1 MYKLISDSQFN
12 RALGRTQRHNGYRVY
27 DHELPEAYHWL
38 RDTHPFHAN
47 FVTPNKSRGP
57 YVDVFYQRAA
67 TAPATTTAMF
77 TGLESVGAYERRVEN
92 TGWLQTP
99 PTGTDTLW
107 YSVVRYGVLSTGVG
121 WTDME
126 TASDTDIN
134 WSTDFGAT
142 WLSDLPTDYDDVT
155 DVRVRY
161 GSIWTDIPVF
171 VDPDTNSPW
180 VTLSVHNDIVP
191 LPTDGL
197 IALEIAGAALVD
209 LYQIGVRMDVYHTDG
224 VILRS
229 GEAWISTDYGRRSN
243 VHPFGLQFIP
253 PEDLDELLP
262 VAPYRYIV
270 QQDNMTGEVQLFH
283 GDVFVFQL
291 PTTVSAAYLSFGGF
305 PVTTITEA
313 MGDGMDIT
321 SFVAANPNV
330 GFKIGDTLFIDD
342 EQMRINSTNIVPFP
356 PRVNVDR
363 AINGTTRASHVVD
376 SLVRGVV
383 REDVLHN
390 VHVWD
395 QDNTLPVRTRLSVLG
410 LRRVD

>member
-1 MYKLISDSQFN
+1 MYPLKCRLGKLPSISIEGFLHCQQGDFDPTNSEVAEVI
-12 RALGRTQRHNGYRVY
+12 RRVRNGLEVRYILCLIQQVQPFHQHMPPVLL
-27 DHELPEAYHWL
+27 DHQLPEAYHWL

-47 FVTPNKSRGP
+47 FVTPDKSRGP
-57 YVDVFYQRAA
+57 YVDVFYQRAT
-67 TAPATTTAMF
+67 TAPAITTAQF

-134 WSTDFGAT
+134 WSTDFAAT
-142 WLSDLPTDYDDVT
+142 WLSDLPADYDDVT

-191 LPTDGL
+191 LPADGL
-197 IALEIAGAALVD
+197 IALEIAGAALED
-209 LYQIGVRMDVYHTDG
+209 LYQIGVRMDVYANDG
-224 VILRS
+224 RIVRS
-229 GEAWISTDYGRRSN
+229 GESWISTDYGRRSN

-270 QQDNMTGEVQLFH
+270 QQDNMTGGGPAFPRRRIRVPTANH
-283 GDVFVFQL
+283 GISG
-291 PTTVSAAYLSFGGF
+291 VS
-305 PVTTITEA
+305 
-313 MGDGMDIT
+313 
-321 SFVAANPNV
+321 
-330 GFKIGDTLFIDD
+330 
-342 EQMRINSTNIVPFP
+342 
-356 PRVNVDR
+356 
-363 AINGTTRASHVVD
+363 
-376 SLVRGVV
+376 
-383 REDVLHN
+383 VL
-390 VHVWD
+390 W
-395 QDNTLPVRTRLSVLG
+395 RLSRYHAG
-410 LRRVD
+410 GSNGRRHGHYLIPC